1 MKNKFNRRK
10 AFYIALATLVAI
22 IIWIYADLTGNP
34 DGTPRIVS
42 KEFKDV
48 PIEYVDENST
58 LAQRGLML
66 LEDGTDTTVD
76 VKLQGTRW
84 DLAKV
89 DRDDLLIQ
97 ADLSNITATGTQTVA
112 NKSGF

>member
-1 MKNKFNRRK
+1 MKNNFNKRK

-22 IIWIYADLTGNP
+22 SIWIYADLTGSP
-34 DGTPRIVS
+34 DGTARIVS

-48 PIEYVDENST
+48 PIEYLDEDSA

-66 LEDGTDTTVD
+66 LEEGTDATVD

-97 ADLSNITATGTQTVA
+97 ADLSHITDTGGQTVA
-112 NKSGF
+112 KKTG